1 MESGYHTA
9 EERKNEDKKAPFADG
24 EKESKIKE
32 DYTAE
37 NIYKYFIV

>member
-1 MESGYHTA
+1 MESGYRTA
-9 EERKNEDKKAPFADG
+9 EEKNEDKKAPFADG

-37 NIYKYFIV
+37 NIYKYIIV